1 MYVLAIS
8 RAIGKQR
15 SVTVF
20 RGVDTVPDKSI
31 NYCYAHCNQ
40 LLNWIPVKFKLEPVG
55 HRSGGTVDAGT
66 VKLLV
71 RSIAS
76 KRNAVNFKNILKH

>member
-1 MYVLAIS
+1 MMYVLAIS

-31 NYCYAHCNQ
+31 NYCYAHCSQ
-40 LLNWIPVKFKLEPVG
+40 LLNWIPGKFKLEPVG
-55 HRSGGTVDAGT
+55 HHGGGTQNAGT
-66 VKLLV
+66 IRFGV
-71 RSIAS
+71 RS
-76 KRNAVNFKNILKH
+76 FKS